1 MSNYTKNRR
10 GLSRT
15 QSALVNHMDLNSLLT
30 GPSRCW
36 EGPNGALGLK
46 QAVCLDVGWGIVIQW
61 CLGHVPWWSASN
73 ICSACTSRS
82 SEWFPHSW
90 VPNVVPVGTGPV
102 ISQSVPC
109 ICVGALSWRDIVG
122 YSFPLKTPLTQ
133 ELVQGP
139 SCKNVALWR
148 KRATYISY
156 YSDNAEIITID
167 DLIVLSHCIFLHL

>member
-1 MSNYTKNRR
+1 MHWSITWSCIVSWHRPF
-10 GLSRT
+10 
-15 QSALVNHMDLNSLLT
+15 SLLRGSQWCSGTQT
-30 GPSRCW
+30 GGVSRC
-36 EGPNGALGLK
+36 
-46 QAVCLDVGWGIVIQW
+46 GWGIVIQW

-82 SEWFPHSW
+82 GEWLPHSW

-102 ISQSVPC
+102 ISQCVPC
-109 ICVGALSWRDIVG
+109 ICVGALSSSDIVG

-148 KRATYISY
+148 KRTTYISY

-167 DLIVLSHCIFLHL
+167 DLIVLSHCIVLHL